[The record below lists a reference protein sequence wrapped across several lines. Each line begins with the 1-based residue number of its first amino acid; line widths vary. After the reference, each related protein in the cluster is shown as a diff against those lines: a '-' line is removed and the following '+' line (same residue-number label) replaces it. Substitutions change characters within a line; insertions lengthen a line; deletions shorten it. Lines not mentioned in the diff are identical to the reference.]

1 MRSLKD
7 LMPSSKKMKTISVLL
22 SLLLFASANEAMAEH
37 WELVEKGDYIELYS
51 DSYYYHQDQENGL
64 EYWRLKHVF
73 KDGSTLIQRYEV
85 NPKTG
90 KYKKI

>member
-1 MRSLKD
+1 MRSLKSS
-7 LMPSSKKMKTISVLL
+7 MPSSKKMKIISVLL
-22 SLLLFASANEAMAEH
+22 SLWLLGSANEAMGEH

-51 DSYYYHQDQENGL
+51 DSDYYHQNQENGL

-73 KDGSTLIQRYEV
+73 NDGSFLIQKYEV

-90 KYKKI
+90 EYRKI

>member
-1 MRSLKD
+1 
-7 LMPSSKKMKTISVLL
+7 MKPWLR
-22 SLLLFASANEAMAEH
+22 H

-51 DSYYYHQDQENGL
+51 DSDYYHKDQENGL

-73 KDGSTLIQRYEV
+73 NDGSTLIQRYEV

-90 KYKKI
+90 KYRKI

>member
-7 LMPSSKKMKTISVLL
+7 LMPSSKKMKIISVLL
-22 SLLLFASANEAMAEH
+22 SLLLFARANEAMAEH

-51 DSYYYHQDQENGL
+51 DSDYYHRDKEKGL

-73 KDGSTLIQRYEV
+73 NDGSILIQRYEV

-90 KYKKI
+90 KYRKI